1 VNKRQVQTLS
11 RQLVRYSPIKEVLL
25 VGELSLDRYQ
35 ALRLFEDLALLLT
48 IIGYLI
54 IKLAL
59 VLAISTTL
67 PARILLVVGVLHL
80 IQLDVR
86 HVLDFVLLVKATP
99 ERAGFNTIN
108 NLGIREGVSSS
119 ILYVFHNLLE

>member
-1 VNKRQVQTLS
+1 M
-11 RQLVRYSPIKEVLL
+11 VRYSPIKEVLL

-59 VLAISTTL
+59 VLAISSTL

>member
-1 VNKRQVQTLS
+1 MNKRQVQTLS